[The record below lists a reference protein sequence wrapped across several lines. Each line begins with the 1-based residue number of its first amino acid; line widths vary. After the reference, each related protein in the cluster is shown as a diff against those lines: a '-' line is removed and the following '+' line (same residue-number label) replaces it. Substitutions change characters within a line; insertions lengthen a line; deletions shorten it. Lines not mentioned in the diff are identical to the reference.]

1 MRKLKTR
8 PTFDIPHSAFV
19 IPPYPPDAI
28 SIPGSRL
35 LVQSRLRRAEQYNV
49 RMWGAAFLMMTV
61 ELEYGATDRF
71 AWEVSAG
78 CQALLLGGPREQVDL
93 AAATHAA
100 LAQPIEL
107 PPLNLAVV
115 PGDRVVLAVERD
127 AALLPRAVAAI
138 WDVLQARGVDPADVL
153 VLQPADVGQ
162 SPRCDP
168 RRALPA
174 EVRDLVS
181 WQRHDPTADDSCGYL
196 ASSASGERLYLSRE
210 LLAADLVIPVTVAGF
225 DALQGYKSP
234 CHVLYPGL
242 SNVEAFQKTHGLGHR
257 ELQPQ
262 HVRPLRQ
269 LVDEVGW
276 LLGVQYTVQVVPS
289 ARRGQAAEVLVGS
302 IDGVSRR
309 AQQLLDRDWRVRL
322 PERVDTVIVAIPG
335 DDEPVTWARLGAA
348 LEVARNLVERGGQV
362 IVLSDLEAQPGPG
375 VQVIREY
382 RSARAALQPLRALG
396 CEDLIPATQLATAA
410 DWARVYLL
418 SRLEAS
424 LVEELFCMPLENQ
437 SELTRLLEQVQ
448 SCLVLTAA
456 PFVHGEIS
464 PPTT

>member
-1 MRKLKTR
+1 
-8 PTFDIPHSAFV
+8 
-19 IPPYPPDAI
+19 
-28 SIPGSRL
+28 
-35 LVQSRLRRAEQYNV
+35 
-49 RMWGAAFLMMTV
+49 MMTV

-71 AWEVSAG
+71 CWEVSAG
-78 CQALLLGGPREQVDL
+78 CQALLPGGPRQQVDVV
-93 AAATHAA
+93 AATREH
-100 LAQPIEL
+100 LAQPLEL

-127 AALLPRAVAAI
+127 ASLLPRAVAAI
-138 WDVLQARGVDPADVL
+138 WEVLQARGVDPADVSL
-153 VLQPADVGQ
+153 VQPADIGQ
-162 SPRCDP
+162 TQRCDP

-174 EVRDLVS
+174 DVREMVS
-181 WQRHDPTADDSCGYL
+181 WKIHDPTANDSCGYL
-196 ASSASGERLYLSRE
+196 ASSASGERLYLSQE
-210 LLAADLVIPVTVAGF
+210 LLSADLVIPVTLAGF
-225 DALQGYKSP
+225 DAVQGYKSP

-257 ELQPQ
+257 ELRPEN
-262 HVRPLRQ
+262 VRPLRQ

-276 LLGVQYTVQVVPS
+276 LLGVQYAVQVVPS
-289 ARRGQAAEVLVGS
+289 ARRGQASDVLIGS

-335 DDEPVTWARLGAA
+335 DDEPVTWSRLGAA

-362 IVLSDLEAQPGPG
+362 IVLSDLVAQPGPG
-375 VQVIREY
+375 VQIIREH

-424 LVEELFCMPLENQ
+424 LVEELFCMPLENET
-437 SELTRLLEQVQ
+437 ELARLLDQVQ
-448 SCLVLTAA
+448 SCVVLNAA
-456 PFVHGEIS
+456 PFIHGEIG
-464 PPTT
+464 PAATTSEAEG